1 MVERDWFHRMLAI
14 VQFLSDDGTI
24 VIRPLSSD
32 QIVVNVAPDSWEV
45 PIRVEEGQQVKRDE
59 ALTYGSDDEDES
71 DDE

>member
-1 MVERDWFHRMLAI
+1 M
-14 VQFLSDDGTI
+14 G
-24 VIRPLSSD
+24 PLSSG

-45 PIRVEEGQQVKRDE
+45 PIRVEEGWQVKRDE